1 MSKISNSRHRR
12 GGGTRCLIPW
22 FDGAIFSL
30 EWKEANTLVTL
41 RVIKNTAKAPIFQQM
56 EISTPVHLQNELF
69 NGQGTYSYANG
80 DQYIGEFRGL
90 YGMYICRLRQM
101 GVSEGSSLPYS
112 HLK

>member
-1 MSKISNSRHRR
+1 MEGSKYVGDFEGDKKYGQGTYISAN
-12 GGGTRCLIPW
+12 G
-22 FDGAIFSL
+22 DKYAGAF
-30 EWKEANTLVTL
+30 E
-41 RVIKNTAKAPIFQQM
+41 
-56 EISTPVHLQNELF
+56 NELF

>member
-1 MSKISNSRHRR
+1 MEGSKYV
-12 GGGTRCLIPW
+12 GDFEG
-22 FDGAIFSL
+22 D
-30 EWKEANTLVTL
+30 K
-41 RVIKNTAKAPIFQQM
+41 KY
-56 EISTPVHLQNELF
+56 
-69 NGQGTYSYANG
+69 GQGTYSYANG